1 MKLNIGDKVR
11 VDVLDAWE
19 LENTKLVAWGYGK
32 VIEIDDDG
40 VVIHWTTGRNSKH
53 KLSKIPESIK
63 IDYQYRREKKLK
75 ELGF

>member
-1 MKLNIGDKVR
+1 MKLNIGDKVYQPT
-11 VDVLDAWE
+11 DINPLG
-19 LENTKLVAWGYGK
+19 WGHGK
-32 VIEIDDDG
+32 VIEINDDD

-63 IDYQYRREKKLK
+63 IDYGYRREKKLK